1 MGLPLLPKRVQDRQK
16 VKSARAY
23 IAAAGLYELYINGE
37 KIGDHCLAPLYTR
50 FDRRNL
56 YVAYDVT
63 SQLQNGDNAIGVL
76 LGNGWY
82 NHQSKAVWDFDR
94 ALGATVPL
102 SVWTCA
108 LLTPMEAW
116 RLFPPISVG
125 GQRRVQSL
133 LIVSILASTTMHV
146 WNRKDGALRNSMI
159 PSGAE

>member
-1 MGLPLLPKRVQDRQK
+1 MWL
-16 VKSARAY
+16 
-23 IAAAGLYELYINGE
+23 
-37 KIGDHCLAPLYTR
+37 
-50 FDRRNL
+50 
-56 YVAYDVT
+56 YDVT

-108 LLTPMEAW
+108 LPTPMEAW

-146 WNRKDGALRNSMI
+146 WSRKDGALRIDDSKWRSSLSGVPSSNVTASKYI
-159 PSGAE
+159 PSVM